1 MNCGSH
7 SGSGWRL
14 WKWEGHTFEIF
25 YAASLELS
33 GLVYRGQKEL
43 TSAGEL
49 VESIQCCSQADDDCR
64 FRPHGLVH

>member
-1 MNCGSH
+1 MDPTLDLGGGCGS
-7 SGSGWRL
+7 GKATRL
-14 WKWEGHTFEIF
+14 NF